1 MLKLIR
7 QYLRGAAIACA
18 ILAPLSMLVEVF
30 MDLQQPA
37 FMSNIIDIGV
47 ANGDLA
53 YVLSTGG
60 RMIGC
65 ALLGVLGGAGCSVL
79 SSYASLRVGSALRES
94 LFAKIQTLSF
104 AEIDR
109 LETSSL
115 ITRMT
120 NDVSQ
125 VQNMVASILRMLVR
139 SPMLCIGG
147 IIMAFRLSPR
157 LALILCVA
165 LPILF
170 ASALFIMKKAIPLY
184 THVQAR
190 LDGVNTVMRENLL
203 GVRVVKAFTMESQQ
217 FARFEKAN
225 DALTGDSIRAQ
236 RTTFLLMPTVTLIMN
251 LSVVAVLWFGGN
263 MEISG
268 SLPTGRIIAFVNYT
282 VQISNALVMLV
293 NFIMNV
299 SRAQASAARIQAVL
313 DTQPTILQPEA
324 PRLPAVGEI
333 AFAHVGFR
341 YDTGGYVLRDLSF
354 TIRPGERVGIIGATG
369 CGKSTLVSL
378 IPRLYD
384 VTEGNIRIGGVD
396 VREIPLDVLRQ
407 KVGIVMQNSL
417 LFSGTVAENLRYG
430 DEGATDETLWMAA
443 QAAEAAAFLRER
455 PEGLESPVEQRGR
468 NFSGG
473 QKQRLSIARTL
484 LQAPEVL
491 ILDDATSAVD
501 LATEARLHQ
510 AIRTLRGQATTL
522 LIAQRI
528 AAIMDCDT
536 ILVLEGGALLDQGR
550 HEELMARCELYRSIA
565 VSQLGE
571 EVLQHV

>member
-7 QYLRGAAIACA
+7 RYLRGAAVVCA
-18 ILAPLSMLVEVF
+18 VFAPLCMLLEVF
-30 MDLQQPA
+30 MDLQQPTL
-37 FMSNIIDIGV
+37 MSSIIDIGV
-47 ANGDLA
+47 ANGDLD
-53 YVLSTGG
+53 YVLRTGG
-60 RMIGC
+60 RMILC
-65 ALLGVLGGAGCSVL
+65 ALLGVLGGAGCSIL
-79 SSYASLRVGSALRES
+79 ASYAALRIGGTLREG

-104 AEIDR
+104 AEMDT

-125 VQNMVASILRMLVR
+125 VQNMVAALLRTMSR
-139 SPMLCIGG
+139 SPMLCVGG
-147 IIMAFRLSPR
+147 IIMAFTLSPR

-165 LPILF
+165 LPVLF
-170 ASALFIMKKAIPLY
+170 MSALFIMKKAVPMY
-184 THVQAR
+184 TDVQER

-203 GVRVVKAFTMESQQ
+203 GVRVVKAFTMEKQQ
-217 FARFEKAN
+217 FARFAKSN
-225 DALTGDSIRAQ
+225 DTLTHDSIRAQ

-268 SLPTGRIIAFVNYT
+268 ALPTGRIIAFVNYT

-293 NFIMNV
+293 NFIMSI
-299 SRAQASAARIQAVL
+299 SRAQASAQRIQAVL
-313 DTQPTILQPEA
+313 DTQPTICPPET
-324 PRLPAVGEI
+324 PRLPQAGDIEFDQVS
-333 AFAHVGFR
+333 FR
-341 YDTGGYVLRDLSF
+341 YSTGGHVLRDVSF
-354 TIRPGERVGIIGATG
+354 AIRQGERVGIIGATG

-378 IPRLYD
+378 LPRLYD
-384 VTEGNIRIGGVD
+384 VTGGSIRIGGVD
-396 VREIPLDVLRQ
+396 VREIPLDVLR
-407 KVGIVMQNSL
+407 KRVGIVMQNSL

-430 DEGATDETLWMAA
+430 DAGATEQGLWEAAET
-443 QAAEAAAFLRER
+443 AEAAAFLAKR
-455 PEGLESPVEQRGR
+455 PEGLESQVEQRGR

-491 ILDDATSAVD
+491 ILDDSTSAVD
-501 LATEARLHQ
+501 LATEARLHG
-510 AIRTLRGQATTL
+510 ALRKRMQGATMI

-528 AAIMDCDT
+528 AAVMDCDK
-536 ILVLEGGALLDQGR
+536 ILVMEGGTVQAMGTHGALM
-550 HEELMARCELYRSIA
+550 HESELYRSIA

-571 EVLQHV
+571 EVLAHV